1 MKPVWIT
8 NLSWEHTDNVI
19 INWVSVYVKKRAG
32 IIYDLQRSR
41 TKSQRV
47 LKNVTFRTSP
57 SQKTLPYQVPNQKKV
72 WRLWFGLT
80 TIQHSVMLAKRRST
94 SFPGPLSSH
103 PPHPPPPYPFPSAL
117 KPERERGGKKKREKN
132 LDTRLKVKSFNSHF
146 HCSAIL
152 QNTNSRDLDQKNWNE
167 ESYQRNYKIFY
178 LTLPAPVR
186 NLTTS
191 ISNYT
196 NTVCYFVPLL

>member
-57 SQKTLPYQVPNQKKV
+57 SQKTLPYQVPNKKKV
-72 WRLWFGLT
+72 WWLWFGLT
-80 TIQHSVMLAKRRST
+80 TIQHSLMLAKRRST

-103 PPHPPPPYPFPSAL
+103 PPHPPPPTPYPFPSAL
-117 KPERERGGKKKREKN
+117 KPERERRGKKRKEKN
-132 LDTRLKVKSFNSHF
+132 LETRLKVKSYYSHF

-152 QNTNSRDLDQKNWNE
+152 QNTNSRDLDQKSWNE
-167 ESYQRNYKIFY
+167 ESYQRNYKIF
-178 LTLPAPVR
+178 
-186 NLTTS
+186 
-191 ISNYT
+191 
-196 NTVCYFVPLL
+196 

>member
-57 SQKTLPYQVPNQKKV
+57 SQKTLPYQVPNKKKV
-72 WRLWFGLT
+72 WWLWFGLT
-80 TIQHSVMLAKRRST
+80 TIQHSVMLAKRRSNLFSRT
-94 SFPGPLSSH
+94 SLLSPSPLPTPLPVSLRTK
-103 PPHPPPPYPFPSAL
+103 AR
-117 KPERERGGKKKREKN
+117 KRERREEKE
-132 LDTRLKVKSFNSHF
+132 RKEPGHEVEVKSFNSHF

-152 QNTNSRDLDQKNWNE
+152 QNTNSRDLDQKSWNE
-167 ESYQRNYKIFY
+167 ESYQRNFKI
-178 LTLPAPVR
+178 
-186 NLTTS
+186 
-191 ISNYT
+191 
-196 NTVCYFVPLL
+196 C

>member
-47 LKNVTFRTSP
+47 LKNVTFRMSP
-57 SQKTLPYQVPNQKKV
+57 SQKTLPYQVPNKKKV
-72 WRLWFGLT
+72 WWLWFGLT

-103 PPHPPPPYPFPSAL
+103 PPHPPPLPVSLRTKA
-117 KPERERGGKKKREKN
+117 RKREK
-132 LDTRLKVKSFNSHF
+132 R
-146 HCSAIL
+146 
-152 QNTNSRDLDQKNWNE
+152 E
-167 ESYQRNYKIFY
+167 EKERKEPGDEVESKELL
-178 LTLPAPVR
+178 LT
-186 NLTTS
+186 
-191 ISNYT
+191 
-196 NTVCYFVPLL
+196 FPL

>member
-72 WRLWFGLT
+72 WWLWFGLT

-94 SFPGPLSSH
+94 
-103 PPHPPPPYPFPSAL
+103 PPPYPFPSAL
-117 KPERERGGKKKREKN
+117 KPERERRGKKRKEKN
-132 LDTRLKVKSFNSHF
+132 RETRLKVKSYYSHF

-152 QNTNSRDLDQKNWNE
+152 QNTNSRDLDQKSWNE
-167 ESYQRNYKIFY
+167 ELYQRNFKI
-178 LTLPAPVR
+178 
-186 NLTTS
+186 
-191 ISNYT
+191 
-196 NTVCYFVPLL
+196 C

>member
-19 INWVSVYVKKRAG
+19 INWVSVDVKKRAG

-47 LKNVTFRTSP
+47 LKNVTFKTSP

-80 TIQHSVMLAKRRST
+80 TIQHSVMLAKRRSNLFSRT
-94 SFPGPLSSH
+94 SLLSPS
-103 PPHPPPPYPFPSAL
+103 PPPTSLPVSLRTKA
-117 KPERERGGKKKREKN
+117 RKREK
-132 LDTRLKVKSFNSHF
+132 R
-146 HCSAIL
+146 
-152 QNTNSRDLDQKNWNE
+152 E
-167 ESYQRNYKIFY
+167 EKERKEPGDEVESKELL
-178 LTLPAPVR
+178 LT
-186 NLTTS
+186 
-191 ISNYT
+191 
-196 NTVCYFVPLL
+196 FPL

>member
-19 INWVSVYVKKRAG
+19 INWVSVDVKKRAG

-57 SQKTLPYQVPNQKKV
+57 SQKTLPYQVPNKKKV
-72 WRLWFGLT
+72 WWLWFGLT
-80 TIQHSVMLAKRRST
+80 TIQHSVMLAKRRSNIFSRT
-94 SFPGPLSSH
+94 SLLSPSPLPTPLPVSLRTK
-103 PPHPPPPYPFPSAL
+103 AR
-117 KPERERGGKKKREKN
+117 KRERREEKE
-132 LDTRLKVKSFNSHF
+132 RKEPGHEVEVKSFNSHF

-152 QNTNSRDLDQKNWNE
+152 QNTNSRDLDQKSWNE
-167 ESYQRNYKIFY
+167 ESYQRNYKIF
-178 LTLPAPVR
+178 
-186 NLTTS
+186 
-191 ISNYT
+191 
-196 NTVCYFVPLL
+196 

>member
-57 SQKTLPYQVPNQKKV
+57 SQKTLPYQVTNQKKV
-72 WRLWFGLT
+72 WWLWFGLT
-80 TIQHSVMLAKRRST
+80 TIQHSVMSAKRRSNLFSRT
-94 SFPGPLSSH
+94 SLLSPSPL
-103 PPHPPPPYPFPSAL
+103 PYPFPSAL
-117 KPERERGGKKKREKN
+117 KPERERGGKKKKEKN

-152 QNTNSRDLDQKNWNE
+152 QNTNSRDLDQKSWNE
-167 ESYQRNYKIFY
+167 ESYQRNYKIF
-178 LTLPAPVR
+178 
-186 NLTTS
+186 
-191 ISNYT
+191 
-196 NTVCYFVPLL
+196 

>member
-57 SQKTLPYQVPNQKKV
+57 SQKTLPYQVPNKKKV
-72 WRLWFGLT
+72 WWLWFGLT
-80 TIQHSVMLAKRRST
+80 TIQHSVMLAKRRSNLFSRT
-94 SFPGPLSSH
+94 SLLSPSPLPTPLPVSLRTK
-103 PPHPPPPYPFPSAL
+103 AR
-117 KPERERGGKKKREKN
+117 KRERREEKE
-132 LDTRLKVKSFNSHF
+132 RKEPGHEVEVKSFNSHF

-152 QNTNSRDLDQKNWNE
+152 QNTNSRDLDQKSWNE
-167 ESYQRNYKIFY
+167 ESYQRNYKIF
-178 LTLPAPVR
+178 
-186 NLTTS
+186 
-191 ISNYT
+191 
-196 NTVCYFVPLL
+196 

>member
-57 SQKTLPYQVPNQKKV
+57 SQKTLPYQVTNQKKV
-72 WRLWFGLT
+72 WWLWFGLT
-80 TIQHSVMLAKRRST
+80 TIQHSVMLAKRRSNLFSRT
-94 SFPGPLSSH
+94 SLLSPSPLPTPLPVSLRTKARKRARREEKERKEPGH
-103 PPHPPPPYPFPSAL
+103 
-117 KPERERGGKKKREKN
+117 EVE
-132 LDTRLKVKSFNSHF
+132 VKSFNSHF

-152 QNTNSRDLDQKNWNE
+152 QNTNSRDLDQKSWNE
-167 ESYQRNYKIFY
+167 ESYQRNYKIF
-178 LTLPAPVR
+178 
-186 NLTTS
+186 
-191 ISNYT
+191 
-196 NTVCYFVPLL
+196 

>member
-1 MKPVWIT
+1 MCAEERLVQC
-8 NLSWEHTDNVI
+8 V
-19 INWVSVYVKKRAG
+19 A
-32 IIYDLQRSR
+32 
-41 TKSQRV
+41 
-47 LKNVTFRTSP
+47 FRTSP

-80 TIQHSVMLAKRRST
+80 TIQHSVMLAKRRSNLFSRT
-94 SFPGPLSSH
+94 SLLSPS
-103 PPHPPPPYPFPSAL
+103 PRPYPFPSAL
-117 KPERERGGKKKREKN
+117 KPERERGGKKKKEKN

-152 QNTNSRDLDQKNWNE
+152 QNTNSRDLDQKSWNE
-167 ESYQRNYKIFY
+167 ESYQRNYKIFK

-191 ISNYT
+191 ISNYK
-196 NTVCYFVPLL
+196 NTVCYFVPRL